1 MTFEDVAVYFSL
13 EEWERLGVDQRDLY
27 REVMQEN
34 YGILV
39 SLGKAPEAV
48 CSEGSEGSGFWRS
61 QPILASGCR
70 GSEIGGD
77 ML

>member
-1 MTFEDVAVYFSL
+1 MGSWSPWV
-13 EEWERLGVDQRDLY
+13 R
-27 REVMQEN
+27 
-34 YGILV
+34 
-39 SLGKAPEAV
+39 KAPEAV
-48 CSEGSEGSGFWRS
+48 CCEGSEGSGFWRS